1 MSYLQLFRNISI
13 HRTAR
18 TFTTSAAIMGL
29 DRIKVA
35 STGDLPKDYSMKEVE
50 FKDQKVLLS
59 KVDGKFY
66 ATGAKCT
73 YVGWLAITSKLSR
86 L

>member
-1 MSYLQLFRNISI
+1 
-13 HRTAR
+13 
-18 TFTTSAAIMGL
+18 MGL

-73 YVGWLAITSKLSR
+73 
-86 L
+86 